1 MVEWENDDV
10 AVVGVVVVVLEGEF
24 WHWSLGGGATLFHVT
39 TAACSGT
46 QLILLRHEFKIHD

>member
-24 WHWSLGGGATLFHVT
+24 WHWSLGGGATLFHTLVSFILPST
-39 TAACSGT
+39 VQ
-46 QLILLRHEFKIHD
+46 QLHAVARS